1 MTSGSN
7 NGIFS
12 GQEQDTT
19 KQRIF
24 KFLDGLKL
32 GNMTSYFSP
41 TGEKNLARKFSVSIE
56 KFREIV
62 EEHRQKGG
70 GNGSKCG

>member
-7 NGIFS
+7 NGIS
-12 GQEQDTT
+12 SPGQEQDTI
-19 KQRIF
+19 KQRVF

-32 GNMTSYFSP
+32 GNMTDRFSP
-41 TGEKNLARKFSVSIE
+41 TGERNLASKFKITLE
-56 KFREIV
+56 QFQQIV

-70 GNGSKCG
+70 GK